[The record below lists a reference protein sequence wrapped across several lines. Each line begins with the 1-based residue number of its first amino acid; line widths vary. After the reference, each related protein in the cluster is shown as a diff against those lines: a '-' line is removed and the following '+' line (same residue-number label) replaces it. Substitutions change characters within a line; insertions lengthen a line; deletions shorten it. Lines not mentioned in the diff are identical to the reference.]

1 MCCSLRGQTTALHVK
16 RSQGSRPRACSLANR
31 DAWMTN
37 RALFLRALDL
47 LAALRLVVLV
57 DDRDVLLPRAAVD
70 GLLSAVARADRVVAG
85 AAAVG
90 VHPRAAVQRVV
101 AAGPVELVVAL
112 AAVERVVAVRA
123 CCRV

>member
-1 MCCSLRGQTTALHVK
+1 
-16 RSQGSRPRACSLANR
+16 
-31 DAWMTN
+31 MTN

-70 GLLSAVARADRVVAG
+70 GLLPAVARVDRVVAA

-90 VHPRAAVQRVV
+90 VHARAAVQRVV

-112 AAVERVVAVRA
+112 PAVERVVAVRA
-123 CCRV
+123 CRVERLRLDAASVAEQRVVGRQTVDRVVATEPAH